1 MFGIDYTII
10 SLLQFFIRE
19 YVNLTKIAFITQDI
33 GLYGSS
39 RSLQLTLKSLI
50 DREYLKKENI
60 VIIYPRSLK
69 YFLNYKLAKKL
80 NKSYFSEFNNIKSW
94 VVPFSNVI
102 ENISSS
108 NIKKIKSFIR
118 TLIFYIFWTIKY
130 KQQFKKDNIKQVY
143 LNSITLWPMLLVL
156 PRNTRVIMH
165 VREMLDL
172 KKPFSK
178 IIRKI
183 ILNKCSELIT
193 IDKKTALPFLNYNKK
208 INIIRNPFE
217 MREAR
222 KLRGDK
228 YAVICEKY
236 GLNSDT
242 IHVSLIGSIQAV
254 KGQKFFCEI
263 AKKFD
268 NSDNFEFIIA
278 GKGEGTYYSDIV
290 NEVGKIN
297 NLHYVGEIENIEE
310 IYAITH
316 INIRCDNFFPLG
328 RTVWEAYYS
337 GCKVLLPYN
346 INDDVSEIQDYLNK
360 EIFLYNSRDVDS
372 AILKLK
378 EIKNCG
384 FSIDNNL
391 PTGNIE
397 SYIKEISD
405 ILRI

>member
-1 MFGIDYTII
+1 M
-10 SLLQFFIRE
+10 
-19 YVNLTKIAFITQDI
+19 
-33 GLYGSS
+33 
-39 RSLQLTLKSLI
+39 LKGLI
-50 DREYLKKENI
+50 DKKYFKEEDI
-60 VIIYPRSLK
+60 VIIYPRALK
-69 YFLNYKLAKKL
+69 INSNYELKKKFY
-80 NKSYFSEFNNIKSW
+80 NSYFSKFNNSKSW
-94 VVPFSNVI
+94 IMPFSNI
-102 ENISSS
+102 IS
-108 NIKKIKSFIR
+108 NINIGSTEKIKRLIR
-118 TLIFYIFWTIKY
+118 NLLFYIFWMIKY
-130 KQQFKKDNIKQVY
+130 KKQFKKANIEQIY
-143 LNSITLWPMLLVL
+143 LNSITLWPMLFVL
-156 PRNTRVIMH
+156 SKHIKIIMH
-165 VREMLDL
+165 IREILDL
-172 KKPFSK
+172 NKPFSEIAK
-178 IIRKI
+178 STII
-183 ILNKCSELIT
+183 NKCSELIA
-193 IDKKTALPFLNYNKK
+193 IDKKTAFPFLDCNKK
-208 INIIRNPFE
+208 ITIIRNPFE
-217 MREAR
+217 MKIAR
-222 KLRGDK
+222 GLKE
-228 YAVICEKY
+228 EKY
-236 GLNSDT
+236 MIICKKYGVNPDK

-254 KGQKFFCEI
+254 KGQKFFCDI

-278 GKGEGTYYSDIV
+278 GKGEGTYYRDIV

-346 INDDVSEIQDYLNK
+346 INDDVSEIKDYLNK

-397 SYIKEISD
+397 TYIKEISD